1 MLGRLTDPA
10 VAHRRRWLTLLVL
23 CLSLMVI
30 GIDNTILNVAIPT
43 LAKPTSVGGLGASAS
58 ELQWIVDA
66 YTIVFAGLLLTSGSL
81 GDRFGRYRALTIG
94 LVIFG
99 LGSALSAFAPSA
111 TVLIGTRAL
120 MGIGASAI
128 MPATLSVLTNVFH
141 DPRERAKAIGVWA
154 GVSAIGIAVGPIVGG
169 VLLQHFWWG
178 SVFLVNV
185 PVVCLALV
193 AGFLLVPDSKDPNAG
208 RLDPLGSLL
217 SIAGLSILLWAIIE
231 GPSNGWSSPSV
242 LGGFVIGGVV
252 LAGFFV
258 WELKCSNP
266 MLDVRFFENPRFSA
280 ASGAI
285 TLAFLALFGT
295 IFLLTQY
302 TQQVLGYST
311 VEAGAVFLPQSVVL
325 MIFAPMS
332 TRWVR
337 KFGNKAVVATGL
349 FILAAALALMATFQ
363 TDTAAWWVITI
374 TALSALGMAHVVA
387 PATESIMGS
396 LPRAKAGVGSAMND
410 TTRQVGGAVG
420 VALLGSILASAFRPK
435 VQDLLHGIVPGVVAR
450 QGGGLT
456 RQRARSRA
464 RCAGGTAV
472 RGTDRGRGPD
482 QLRQRHA
489 RRRARGR
496 GHRGDRRHRRAD
508 LAPGPGAHAPGRHR
522 PGCALPR
529 SVGRDRWTVGRLG
542 SGRATATMIGF
553 LAPRLGECDASV
565 MHPRRHP

>member
-1 MLGRLTDPA
+1 MLGRLTDPE

-43 LAKPTSVGGLGASAS
+43 LAKPTSAGGLGASAS

-99 LGSALSAFAPSA
+99 VGSAASAFAPSA

-128 MPATLSVLTNVFH
+128 MPATLSILTNVFH
-141 DPRERAKAIGVWA
+141 NPRERAKAIGVWA
-154 GVSAIGIAVGPIVGG
+154 GVSAIGIAIGPIAGG

-185 PVVCLALV
+185 PVVGIALV
-193 AGFLLVPDSKDPNAG
+193 AGYLLVPDSRDPAAG
-208 RLDPLGSLL
+208 RLDPLGSVL
-217 SIAGLSILLWAIIE
+217 SIVGLAVLLWAIIE
-231 GPSNGWSSPSV
+231 GPSNGWGSTSV
-242 LGGFVIGGVV
+242 LAGFAVGGAVI
-252 LAGFFV
+252 AGFFV
-258 WELKCSNP
+258 WELRSANP

-311 VEAGAVFLPQSVVL
+311 VEAGAVFLPQSIVL
-325 MIFAPMS
+325 MIFAPLS

-337 KFGNKAVVATGL
+337 QFGNKAVVATGL
-349 FILAAALALMATFQ
+349 FVLAVSLALMATFQ
-363 TDTAAWWVITI
+363 TDSPGVLVIAI

-420 VALLGSILASAFRPK
+420 VALLGSILASAFRPH
-435 VQDLLHGIVPGVVAR
+435 VRDLLRGQVPGSLLGRVEDSLGSALGVAR
-450 QGGGLT
+450 DVPAARPYATRIVSAAQTSFVNGMHAAVLVAAAIAVVGGIGVLIWLPA
-456 RQRARSRA
+456 RARAHPDDVDVIEPDAEAVADDELTASA
-464 RCAGGTAV
+464 TPAGG
-472 RGTDRGRGPD
+472 
-482 QLRQRHA
+482 
-489 RRRARGR
+489 
-496 GHRGDRRHRRAD
+496 
-508 LAPGPGAHAPGRHR
+508 
-522 PGCALPR
+522 
-529 SVGRDRWTVGRLG
+529 
-542 SGRATATMIGF
+542 
-553 LAPRLGECDASV
+553 
-565 MHPRRHP
+565 

>member
-1 MLGRLTDPA
+1 MLGRLTDPT

-30 GIDNTILNVAIPT
+30 AIDNTILNVAIPT
-43 LAKPTSVGGLGASAS
+43 LAKPEHAGGLGATAS

-81 GDRFGRYRALTIG
+81 GDRFGRYRALTVG

-99 LGSALSAFAPSA
+99 VGSVLSALAPSA

-154 GVSAIGIAVGPIVGG
+154 GVSAIGIAIGPIAGG
-169 VLLQHFWWG
+169 VLLEHFWWG

-185 PVVCLALV
+185 PVVIIALV
-193 AGFLLVPDSKDPNAG
+193 AGFLLVPDSKDPHAG
-208 RLDPLGSLL
+208 KLDPLGSLL
-217 SIAGLSILLWAIIE
+217 SIVGLAVLLWAIIE
-231 GPSNGWSSPSV
+231 GPSNGWTSASV
-242 LGGFVIGGVV
+242 LGGFAVGAVV
-252 LAGFFV
+252 LVGFFL
-258 WELKCSNP
+258 WELHSSNP
-266 MLDVRFFENPRFSA
+266 MLDVHFFENPRFSA

-295 IFLLTQY
+295 IFLITQY

-311 VEAGAVFLPQSVVL
+311 IEAGAVYLPQSAVL
-325 MIFAPMS
+325 MICAPLS
-332 TRWVR
+332 TRWVH

-349 FILAAALALMATFQ
+349 FVLAVSLALMATFQ
-363 TDTAAWWVITI
+363 TDSSALWVIVV

-420 VALLGSILASAFRPK
+420 VALLGSILASAFRPR
-435 VQDLLHGIVPGVVAR
+435 VRELLHGRIPGSLLHQVEDSLGSALGVAKDTPGARPFAGRIVDAAQHSFMNGMHAAVLVAAAIAVIGGIGVLVWLPARAREHPDDIDAVAHDPAESLAEVVA
-450 QGGGLT
+450 
-456 RQRARSRA
+456 
-464 RCAGGTAV
+464 
-472 RGTDRGRGPD
+472 
-482 QLRQRHA
+482 
-489 RRRARGR
+489 
-496 GHRGDRRHRRAD
+496 
-508 LAPGPGAHAPGRHR
+508 PG
-522 PGCALPR
+522 
-529 SVGRDRWTVGRLG
+529 
-542 SGRATATMIGF
+542 
-553 LAPRLGECDASV
+553 
-565 MHPRRHP
+565 

>member
-1 MLGRLTDPA
+1 MLGRLTDPEI
-10 VAHRRRWLTLLVL
+10 AHRRRWLTLLVL

-43 LAKPTSVGGLGASAS
+43 LAKPTSAGGLGASAS

-99 LGSALSAFAPSA
+99 VGSALSAFAPSA

-128 MPATLSVLTNVFH
+128 MPATLSILTNVFH

-154 GVSAIGIAVGPIVGG
+154 GVSAIGIAIGPIAGG

-185 PVVCLALV
+185 PVVIFALV
-193 AGFLLVPDSKDPNAG
+193 AGFLLVPDSRDPAAG
-208 RLDPLGSLL
+208 RLDPLGSVL
-217 SIAGLSILLWAIIE
+217 SIAGLSLLLWAIIE
-231 GPSNGWSSPSV
+231 GPSSGWGSPSV
-242 LGGFVIGGVV
+242 LGGFIIGAAI
-252 LAGFFV
+252 LTGFFV
-258 WELKCSNP
+258 WELKCANP

-302 TQQVLGYST
+302 TQQVLGYTT
-311 VEAGAVFLPQSVVL
+311 VEAGAIFLPQSIVL

-349 FILAAALALMATFQ
+349 FVLAVALALMATFQ
-363 TDTAAWWVITI
+363 TDSSAYLVVGI
-374 TALSALGMAHVVA
+374 TALSAFGMAHVVA

-420 VALLGSILASAFRPK
+420 VALLGSILASAFRPH
-435 VQDLLHGIVPGVVAR
+435 VRDLLQGRVPGSLLARVEDSLGSALGVAR
-450 QGGGLT
+450 DVPSARPYATRIVSAAQTSFVNGMHAAVLVAAAIAVIGGIGVLVWLPA
-456 RQRARSRA
+456 RARPHPDDVDEIEHEMEVVTDDALTASA
-464 RCAGGTAV
+464 TPAGA
-472 RGTDRGRGPD
+472 
-482 QLRQRHA
+482 
-489 RRRARGR
+489 
-496 GHRGDRRHRRAD
+496 
-508 LAPGPGAHAPGRHR
+508 
-522 PGCALPR
+522 
-529 SVGRDRWTVGRLG
+529 
-542 SGRATATMIGF
+542 
-553 LAPRLGECDASV
+553 
-565 MHPRRHP
+565 

>member
-1 MLGRLTDPA
+1 MLGRLTDPEI
-10 VAHRRRWLTLLVL
+10 AHRRRWLTLLVL

-43 LAKPTSVGGLGASAS
+43 LAKPTSAGGLGASAS

-99 LGSALSAFAPSA
+99 IGSALSAFAPSA

-128 MPATLSVLTNVFH
+128 MPATLSILTNVFH
-141 DPRERAKAIGVWA
+141 NPRERAKAIGVWA

-185 PVVCLALV
+185 PVVLTALV
-193 AGFLLVPDSKDPNAG
+193 VGFLLVPDSRDPAAG
-208 RLDPLGSLL
+208 RLDPLGSVL
-217 SIAGLSILLWAIIE
+217 SIAGLSVLLWAIIE
-231 GPSNGWSSPSV
+231 GPSNGWGSASV
-242 LGGFVIGGVV
+242 LGGFVVGGVV

-258 WELKCSNP
+258 WELNCANP

-311 VEAGAVFLPQSVVL
+311 VEAGAVFLPQSIVL

-332 TRWVR
+332 TRWVY

-349 FILAAALALMATFQ
+349 FVLAIALALMATFQ
-363 TDTAAWWVITI
+363 TDSSAYLVVGV
-374 TALSALGMAHVVA
+374 TALSAFGMAHVVA

-420 VALLGSILASAFRPK
+420 VALLGSILASAFRPH
-435 VQDLLHGIVPGVVAR
+435 VRDLLQGRIPGSLLARVEDSLGSALGVARDVPGARPYATRIVSAAQTSFVNGMHAAVLVAAAIAVI
-450 QGGGLT
+450 GGIGVLVWLPA
-456 RQRARSRA
+456 RARPHPDDVDVSEPDA
-464 RCAGGTAV
+464 DTVTDDALTASATPAGG
-472 RGTDRGRGPD
+472 
-482 QLRQRHA
+482 
-489 RRRARGR
+489 
-496 GHRGDRRHRRAD
+496 
-508 LAPGPGAHAPGRHR
+508 
-522 PGCALPR
+522 
-529 SVGRDRWTVGRLG
+529 
-542 SGRATATMIGF
+542 
-553 LAPRLGECDASV
+553 
-565 MHPRRHP
+565 